1 MAYEGINGDL
11 KFNDQIFAKAQTV
24 PQTDSADGNGGSFQ
38 MSDCQNAFNVK
49 VVANTNIVVIATE
62 SFTVELH
69 DSADDVTFAKLNT
82 LYTVTAG
89 VGNTTIT
96 AGTEMAEIPL
106 PANAKRY
113 VKAVITS
120 EGLNTGKIDI
130 FPVYVA
136 R

>member
-1 MAYEGINGDL
+1 MASGFDKNL
-11 KFNDQIFAKAQTV
+11 KIYNQYFSKAQAV
-24 PQTDSADGNGGSFQ
+24 PQTDDADGNGGSLQ
-38 MSDCQNAFNVK
+38 LADCQNAFNVK
-49 VVANTNIVVIATE
+49 VVANTAVVVIATE
-62 SFTVELH
+62 TLTIDLY